1 MKRREFA
8 ELHYPFKSS
17 EDFDMSSAHPLT
29 ISGGYENNYYLK
41 WIDNN
46 LVSKSVTEESDGD
59 ENTERGSNSS

>member
-17 EDFDMSSAHPLT
+17 EDFDMPSAHPLT

-41 WIDNN
+41 WINTN
-46 LVSKSVTEESDGD
+46 LVNRSVTEEFDDEDRTGGSD
-59 ENTERGSNSS
+59 SS